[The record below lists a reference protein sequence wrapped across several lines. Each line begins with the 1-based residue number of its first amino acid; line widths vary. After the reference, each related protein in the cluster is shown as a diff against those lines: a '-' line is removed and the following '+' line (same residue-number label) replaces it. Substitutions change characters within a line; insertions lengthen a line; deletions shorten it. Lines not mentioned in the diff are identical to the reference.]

1 MQRNATAASID
12 LQADPPDD
20 EDVRAELERV
30 LSSQYLEATDR
41 RRSFLRY
48 VVEETLA
55 GRSDQLK
62 GYTVAT
68 KVFGRAESFD
78 PQSDPVVRL
87 EARRLRRDLDC
98 YYVDSGRHDPVRIT
112 IPKGSY
118 VPRFEWNEAWRDS
131 SRPGE
136 GPPPQVEAKD
146 DQPEIP
152 DPASAGGGRR
162 WGLVL
167 GGVAVAVFAAI
178 AAWIIAGER
187 GPSPEAVG
195 SGGPSIVV
203 APFEALSAN
212 DESRFLANGM
222 ATELTNGLMR
232 FPGFRLYALRSASD
246 DGWAQEPLGLAR
258 ERGIAYVVTGK
269 VAAEATTAYVA
280 LQLVEA
286 GTGAVVWSGTYDQP
300 LEPETLIQAWRE
312 LSEKIAVELGQPYGI
327 VNTDVGARHNSSNVA
342 HMQSY
347 ACVLR
352 AYHYRRSFSR
362 DEVAPIRS
370 CLEEAVRRDPAYGDA
385 WAMLAW
391 LHLDTGRFEF
401 SGNPDPTDEYEKAL
415 EIATRAISLEP
426 DNTLALKAASSIYH
440 YMGRY
445 DESEDLARRAVELNP
460 FDPDALAQLGWRLAV
475 RGKFEEGI
483 PILRRAI
490 DRTVNPPGWYF
501 HLVAIDLCLRG
512 DYPAM
517 LDIAK
522 RSAVDG
528 SGVSQALVAIASAR
542 LGDRETAGTALET
555 MGKHAQLKRDAGAY
569 FRRNGATQEIA
580 DALVAEL
587 DAARDFVSEDEDN

>member
-1 MQRNATAASID
+1 MQRRATTESID
-12 LQADPPDD
+12 QADLPDN
-20 EDVRAELERV
+20 EAVRAELERV
-30 LSSQYLEATDR
+30 LASTDLPATEK

-55 GRSDQLK
+55 GRAGQLK

-68 KVFGRAESFD
+68 NVFGRAETFD

-118 VPRFEWNEAWRDS
+118 VPHFEWNASGGSDSPETGEERTEGAGEGHDKPVLPVTVRAGS
-131 SRPGE
+131 SRRRGLIPG
-136 GPPPQVEAKD
+136 V
-146 DQPEIP
+146 
-152 DPASAGGGRR
+152 
-162 WGLVL
+162 
-167 GGVAVAVFAAI
+167 VAVTVILAI
-178 AAWIIAGER
+178 AAWFVASPGSPPQGIGSE
-187 GPSPEAVG
+187 GPSV
-195 SGGPSIVV
+195 VV
-203 APFEALSAN
+203 APFEAVNAS

-222 ATELTNGLMR
+222 AMELTNSLMR
-232 FPGFRLYALRSASD
+232 FPGFRLYALRSAGDSD
-246 DGWAQEPLGLAR
+246 WAQEPLVLAQ

-269 VAAEATTAYVA
+269 VAAEATTARVIM
-280 LQLVEA
+280 QLIE
-286 GTGAVVWSGTYDQP
+286 TSSGAVVWSGTYDEP
-300 LEPETLIQAWRE
+300 LEPETLVQAWRRLAE
-312 LSEKIAVELGQPYGI
+312 NIAVELGQPYGI
-327 VNTDVGARHNSSNVA
+327 VNTDVGVRQDSLQVA
-342 HMQSY
+342 DMQSY
-347 ACVLR
+347 VCVLR
-352 AYHYRRSFSR
+352 AYDYRRKFSG
-362 DEVAPIRS
+362 DELGPVQS
-370 CLEEAVRRDPAYGDA
+370 CLEEAVQRDPAYSDA

-391 LHLDTGRFEF
+391 LYLDAGRFEF

-415 EIATRAISLEP
+415 EVAMRAISLEP

-542 LGDRETAGTALET
+542 LGDRETVRTALET
-555 MGKHAQLKRDAGAY
+555 MGKHAQLTRDAGAY
-569 FRRNGATQEIA
+569 FRRHGATQEIA